1 MKKVLVTGA
10 FGQLGTE
17 LQLLTAGRPEF
28 VFTDIREDGRVLRL
42 DICDAREVGRFVSEH
57 EVGAIINC
65 AAYTD
70 VNRAESDEALC
81 RAINASGPGNLARA
95 ARRNGASLIH
105 ISTEYVFDGRNPAGY
120 VESDRRHPLSA
131 YGRTK
136 REGEDRVR
144 RSGCKGVIIR
154 TSWLYSP
161 FGKNFVKTMLRLGA
175 EKSEVGVVRDQ
186 VGSPTYARD
195 LAEAILAILDRIGER
210 RGELYHFT
218 NGGVCSW
225 AVFAETIMREAGL
238 PCSVKPITT
247 AEYPTPAVRPACS
260 ILSKEKIVRDFGITI
275 RPWEES
281 LRECL
286 VRIREQEN

>member
-95 ARRNGASLIH
+95 ARRNDASLIH

-131 YGRTK
+131 YAAAAAK
-136 REGEDRVR
+136 
-144 RSGCKGVIIR
+144 
-154 TSWLYSP
+154 
-161 FGKNFVKTMLRLGA
+161 A
-175 EKSEVGVVRDQ
+175 
-186 VGSPTYARD
+186 
-195 LAEAILAILDRIGER
+195 
-210 RGELYHFT
+210 
-218 NGGVCSW
+218 
-225 AVFAETIMREAGL
+225 
-238 PCSVKPITT
+238 
-247 AEYPTPAVRPACS
+247 
-260 ILSKEKIVRDFGITI
+260 
-275 RPWEES
+275 
-281 LRECL
+281 
-286 VRIREQEN
+286 

>member
-95 ARRNGASLIH
+95 ARRNDASLIH

-286 VRIREQEN
+286 GRIREQEN